1 MCLDLVQ
8 HCSNRACQKSI
19 DLAESFYEL
28 SQQKNSRIHFPI
40 EDSKPRSKVYMI
52 NVWEYHFF
60 FKCKESLTNEMWCFT
75 SLSLVIIFSERELR
89 RKGNWRVKG
98 KYKLS
103 SVTLVISVFDFES
116 YDIFTFYSKESS
128 LQGTSL
134 SALGFSEFNRHAQ
147 ILYCNPDL
155 SNYLVQEI
163 GDENHRKKVTK

>member
-28 SQQKNSRIHFPI
+28 SQQKKSRIHLPI

-116 YDIFTFYSKESS
+116 YDTFNSIQRIVYYK
-128 LQGTSL
+128 
-134 SALGFSEFNRHAQ
+134 ALHNPHTLCGFDRHAQ
-147 ILYCNPDL
+147 RLHCKNDL
-155 SNYLVQEI
+155 SNYLV
-163 GDENHRKKVTK
+163 